1 VRAGTREETGR
12 AIWIKTPIEITI
24 EKIEGTGAATRM
36 AQSKQRRLEQKKAAI
51 LATAEAVLIKKG
63 KNATMGD
70 IAQALDMDKS
80 SLYYYFKG
88 IPDILNAILDQEYY
102 DFSVEIHDIRKENK
116 THVDVLKEL
125 VRIILEFYY
134 DNLEIL
140 LIILTRIFPLFID
153 PEMDSYRLANEMML
167 QEIERGLQAGEFSRD
182 CSPLMILQTLR
193 GAIFGVCAVWRQEK
207 PSRRDIPVLVEQ
219 LFRAYTSSGG

>member
-1 VRAGTREETGR
+1 
-12 AIWIKTPIEITI
+12 
-24 EKIEGTGAATRM
+24 M
-36 AQSKQRRLEQKKAAI
+36 AQSKQKRLEQKKATI
-51 LATAEAVLIKKG
+51 LATAESVLIKKG

-102 DFSVEIHDIRKENK
+102 DFSVEIHEIRKENK
-116 THVDVLKEL
+116 SHVDALKEM

-153 PEMDSYRLANEMML
+153 PETREESAAINNYMDSYRLANEMML
-167 QEIERGLQAGEFSRD
+167 EEIGLALRLGEFACDLSA
-182 CSPLMILQTLR
+182 LMILQTLR
-193 GAIFGVCAVWRQEK
+193 GAIFGVCAVWRYEK
-207 PSRRDIPVLVEQ
+207 PQREEIPVLVDQ
-219 LFRAYTSSGG
+219 LFRVYT

>member
-1 VRAGTREETGR
+1 
-12 AIWIKTPIEITI
+12 
-24 EKIEGTGAATRM
+24 M
-36 AQSKQRRLEQKKAAI
+36 AQSKQKRLEQKKATI
-51 LATAEAVLIKKG
+51 LATAESVLIKKG

-102 DFSVEIHDIRKENK
+102 GFSVEIHEIRKENK
-116 THVDVLKEL
+116 SHVDVLKEL

-153 PEMDSYRLANEMML
+153 PEAREESTAINNYMDSYRLANEMML
-167 QEIERGLQAGEFSRD
+167 EEIGLALRLGEFSCD
-182 CSPLMILQTLR
+182 LSALMILQTLR
-193 GAIFGVCAVWRQEK
+193 GAIFGACAVWRHEK
-207 PSRRDIPVLVEQ
+207 PRREEIPFLVDQ
-219 LFRAYTSSGG
+219 LFRAYT